1 MKKIVKINEQ
11 ELRNIINESVKGVL
25 NEISYDDW
33 KLMTPE
39 EDAGLELCE
48 VEITLRVYCDYEDL
62 RFWDDCEKSDVKQ
75 DEDGVEFTTTFRDE
89 IWVGRHV
96 DYYDLEM
103 SCKDCAREHAFSI
116 CGDYE
121 MLDFRIV

>member
-89 IWVGRHV
+89 IWVGRHA
-96 DYYDLEM
+96 DYYDLET
-103 SCKDCAREHAFSI
+103 SCKDCAREYAFSI
-116 CGDYE
+116 CGNYE